1 MSLFYVMAAMVE
13 CSIVLAIKRLHD
25 KQFCC
30 QQQEVINC
38 NQVLI
43 ISEENRNHK
52 RIGNDNL
59 DMASNNINGP
69 ITNKQLNG
77 PSTLS
82 SFCSAAELRTRNIGN
97 VGNVRLDEKF
107 TWTYFIPSPNTIDIM
122 ALILF
127 PTFYILFNVFYWELI
142 M

>member
-1 MSLFYVMAAMVE
+1 MAAMVE
-13 CSIVLAIKRLHD
+13 CAIVLAIKRLHD

-69 ITNKQLNG
+69 ITNTQLNG
-77 PSTLS
+77 HSTLS
-82 SFCSAAELRTRNIGN
+82 SLCSTAELNTSNIRNECN
-97 VGNVRLDEKF
+97 LKFDEKF

-122 ALILF
+122 ALLLF
-127 PTFYILFNVFYWELI
+127 PTLYILFNFFYWELI

>member
-13 CSIVLAIKRLHD
+13 CAIVLAIKRLHD

-30 QQQEVINC
+30 QQQEVENC

-43 ISEENRNHK
+43 IPKENHINKRN
-52 RIGNDNL
+52 GNDIL
-59 DMASNNINGP
+59 DMASNNINGS

-77 PSTLS
+77 HSTLS
-82 SFCSAAELRTRNIGN
+82 SLCSAAELRTSNIRDLGN
-97 VGNVRLDEKF
+97 LKLDEKF
-107 TWTYFIPSPNTIDIM
+107 TWTYFIPSPNNVDIM
-122 ALILF
+122 ALLLF

>member
-1 MSLFYVMAAMVE
+1 MAAMVE
-13 CSIVLAIKRLHD
+13 CAIVLAIKRLRD

-30 QQQEVINC
+30 QQQEVTNC

-43 ISEENRNHK
+43 IPKENHINK
-52 RIGNDNL
+52 QNGNDIL
-59 DMASNNINGP
+59 DMASNNINGS

-77 PSTLS
+77 HSTLS
-82 SFCSAAELRTRNIGN
+82 SLCSAAELRTSNIRN
-97 VGNVRLDEKF
+97 VGNLKLDEKF
-107 TWTYFIPSPNTIDIM
+107 TWTYFIPSPNTVDIM
-122 ALILF
+122 ALLLF